1 MFVARHRCAGA
12 CPGKPTSSRQVRVA
26 PCALPPRVAHREVR
40 GTYHVTERAATQTE
54 TASRSGLGAAR
65 GGGVGEKREL
75 VFETIATTGAAM
87 PAATPARA
95 AMPKCYGPYLTL
107 AAVSMVTGWWSM
119 SRVMD
124 NMEKK
129 KALRSLE
136 REEAKRRA
144 QQRYKNILTNDQ
156 K

>member
-1 MFVARHRCAGA
+1 MFVVRHRCAGA

-87 PAATPARA
+87 P
-95 AMPKCYGPYLTL
+95 KCYGPYLTL

-129 KALRSLE
+129 KALQSLE